1 MQGNEWIDYPIG
13 YDNFNFVEL
22 YGTVSP
28 KDGTIK
34 GGTERGIWD
43 MSVIDYT
50 KVKTAS
56 SFNLGEDNNSF
67 VHSSNKDKWENAGF
81 AGFDNYYI
89 NDEFYEKLTKG
100 LEKGEKDRIDSEIN
114 HKWGGSCYGIAMTM
128 GLVFEGKIDLEDIT
142 EGTPENYYLMSYPKD
157 DDELISSINYYQL
170 SQYLDR
176 CSKDKISI
184 STDPKGFVNADIKVG
199 VVRPYV
205 GIGFGRA
212 VNPDNRVRVTFD
224 MGVLITGGFKV
235 QSYSYLRNPK
245 GDPSVLTS
253 AALIDDEGHQIDN
266 GWIDKICGFPIMPMM
281 KLNVFFRLF

>member
-1 MQGNEWIDYPIG
+1 MKKTITFIAALAVSLMGLTARAQDKQIANHLAVGITTGLDGIG
-13 YDNFNFVEL
+13 LEVAIPM
-22 YGTVSP
+22 SP
-28 KDGTIK
+28 YVQLRTGYSLFPFAFK
-34 GGTERGIWD
+34 GHI
-43 MSVIDYT
+43 
-50 KVKTAS
+50 
-56 SFNLGEDNNSF
+56 NLGNIEAGGATRDLTHTPIKASLWHGGAGKLLADIFPGRNTSF
-67 VHSSNKDKWENAGF
+67 HFTVGAYMGP
-81 AGFDNYYI
+81 G
-89 NDEFYEKLTKG
+89 KLFHASADLSGALDPADYATMAVT
-100 LEKGEKDRIDSEIN
+100 
-114 HKWGGSCYGIAMTM
+114 YGQGA
-128 GLVFEGKIDLEDIT
+128 
-142 EGTPENYYLMSYPKD
+142 
-157 DDELISSINYYQL
+157 
-170 SQYLDR
+170 
-176 CSKDKISI
+176 DKISI

-253 AALIDDEGHQIDN
+253 AALIDDDGHQIDN